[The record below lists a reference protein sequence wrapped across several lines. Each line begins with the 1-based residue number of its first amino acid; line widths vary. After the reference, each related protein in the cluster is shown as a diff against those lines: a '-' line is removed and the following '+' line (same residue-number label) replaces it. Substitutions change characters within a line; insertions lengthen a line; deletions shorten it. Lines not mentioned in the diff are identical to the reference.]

1 MITISETTAR
11 TVRELLR
18 ERIDDAYQRHD
29 FEEFHSYHWANTII
43 EYVLSDN
50 YECLREFLKGE

>member
-11 TVRELLR
+11 TVRELMD
-18 ERIDDAYQRHD
+18 ERIEDSQGFD
-29 FEEFHSYHWANTII
+29 EFFYMGWTKRII

-50 YECLREFLKGE
+50 YECLRQFLKGE

>member
-11 TVRELLR
+11 TVRQLMR
-18 ERIDDAYQRHD
+18 ERVEEATGERD
-29 FEEFHSYHWANTII
+29 FDKFFYTKWADTII

-50 YECLREFLKGE
+50 YECLKEFLRRE

>member
-11 TVRELLR
+11 TVRELMD
-18 ERIDDAYQRHD
+18 ERIADSQNFD
-29 FEEFHSYHWANTII
+29 EFFHMGWTKRII

-50 YECLREFLKGE
+50 YECLKEFLRGE